1 MKKTIRIFATLT
13 MILAMVAMSLPVL
26 GEDTNS
32 MTAQFLLSTNGRV
45 CGLLDSEWVSETE
58 PIDATEISGKI
69 SLADQA
75 GRVIRVAKTH
85 NLTEGVGLSNITV
98 KAITVLDDEYIGLS
112 ADDIVEATIV
122 WLRDVNDDA
131 TIGGY
136 HRIAR
141 NGETVARLA
150 VSGGTI
156 DIVRATW
163 DGEKELCLLPGYV
176 EPDKEPVTT
185 PTPTEKPTQ
194 EPTVKPTEKPTQEPT
209 TAPTEA
215 PTQEPTQEP
224 TVPPTEAPT
233 HEPTHEPT
241 VPPTEAPT
249 PVPTPAPKEDDV
261 PPKQKEDLEDW
272 VQGEGTPAPMPGATP
287 APVEDPVPPQQEEDL
302 MSWAEQ
308 TPRPTEVPEVPPVA
322 TDVPASATTPAP
334 VEDELPQGQLDDL
347 NNWL

>member
-26 GEDTNS
+26 GEDTS
-32 MTAQFLLSTNGRV
+32 MNAQFFLTSNGRV

-58 PIDATEISGKI
+58 PIEATATSERVALGDQVGKV
-69 SLADQA
+69 L
-75 GRVIRVAKTH
+75 RVAKTH
-85 NLTEGVGLSNITV
+85 AIVDGVGFSNV
-98 KAITVLDDEYIGLS
+98 VVRSLTVLDNQYVGLS
-112 ADDIVEATIV
+112 ADELVEATVV
-122 WLRDVNDDA
+122 WLRDSDDT

-136 HRIAR
+136 HRIVR
-141 NGETVARLA
+141 EGQSVARLS
-150 VSGGTI
+150 VVGGTI
-156 DIVRATW
+156 DIVKSIW
-163 DGEKELCLLPGYV
+163 DGEEELCLLPGSV
-176 EPDKEPVTT
+176 DSSASKPAVTVT
-185 PTPTEKPTQ
+185 PTPTQAPTQEPTVKPTEAPTQEPTQAPTEAPTQAPTEKPTQ
-194 EPTVKPTEKPTQEPT
+194 EPTVKPTEAPTQ
-209 TAPTEA
+209 APTEK
-215 PTQEPTQEP
+215 
-224 TVPPTEAPT
+224 
-233 HEPTHEPT
+233 
-241 VPPTEAPT
+241 
-249 PVPTPAPKEDDV
+249 PTPAPKEDDV